1 MRNRLDYLVQVEDLR
16 ASPALRARIAALAG
30 EAKRPRRRF
39 RPWMGVCAALAVAVL
54 GGAWLVTNV
63 RMGGNAGGGG
73 HDEASTFMSYAG
85 PIFPLTLG
93 EGNDSITAERSI
105 TLDFAPWQREWVS
118 NEEEAAAL
126 EGVTEAERQEAL
138 EQYNEWFTDGGY
150 YRSYDHILVTDS
162 YTLTNH
168 SDTDQEVTVYYPF
181 ASILE
186 ELSKYKPALTVDGAE
201 ADTALTVGSSG
212 EIYSAGSWEDYQDLF
227 SGGDYLETALGSLR
241 DPASIPVTV
250 YEFTDPYGPE
260 GSEEAPNP
268 SIRASMELD
277 YDRTAVLSYGFQG
290 GSYDREAGTMMQDF
304 SIPEPGESSYGK
316 TRYLLVLGA
325 DISGLTTGG
334 YVTGGNDPDTPALEN
349 SGVTVTR
356 YESDFGTIFRT
367 ILADALARR
376 MDTEDIMYT
385 DLDFETCYR
394 AILDR
399 FWQSGLPENLSE
411 WYGTGCIEDFI
422 SESFTMDR
430 VSWVSAQ
437 VTVPAGGTVTVEAS
451 FAKAGSFDYACA
463 HTKNR
468 GVYGYDLVTKL
479 GSNLVCTEQTATLE
493 DRGLIQIVRQNF
505 GFDLKN
511 GVNTV
516 PLDPDTEHYYLEVRR
531 AAD

>member
-1 MRNRLDYLVQVEDLR
+1 MNRLDYMVQVEDLH
-16 ASPALRARIAALAG
+16 ASPELRARIAALAG
-30 EAKRPRRRF
+30 EVKRPRRKF
-39 RPWMGVCAALAVAVL
+39 RPWMGVCAGLAVVVL

-85 PIFPLTLG
+85 PIFPLTLEEENG
-93 EGNDSITAERSI
+93 DITAQRNI
-105 TLDFAPWQREWVS
+105 TLDFAPWQREWIS
-118 NEEEAAAL
+118 NEEEVAAM
-126 EGVTEAERQEAL
+126 EGLTEAERQEAL

-168 SDTDQEVTVYYPF
+168 SDTGQEVTVYYPF

-186 ELSKYKPALTVDGAE
+186 DLSKYRPTLTVDGAE
-201 ADTALTVGSSG
+201 LDTTLVVGSNG
-212 EIYSAGSWEDYQDLF
+212 AQYSAGSWEDYQALF
-227 SGGDYLETALGSLR
+227 SGGNYLKTALAPLR
-241 DPASIPVTV
+241 DPASIPVIV

-277 YDRTAVLSYGFQG
+277 YDKTAVLSYGFQG
-290 GSYDREAGTMMQDF
+290 GSYDREAGTMVQDF
-304 SIPEPGESSYGK
+304 SIPEPGDSSYGK
-316 TRYLLVLGA
+316 PRYLLVLGEDVA
-325 DISGLTTGG
+325 GLTTGG
-334 YVTGGNDPDTPALEN
+334 YAAGGFEADTPALAD

-356 YESDFGTIFRT
+356 YESDLDTMFRT

-376 MDTEDIMYT
+376 MDTQDMMYAA
-385 DLDFETCYR
+385 LDFETCYR

-399 FWQSGLPENLSE
+399 FYQSGLPENLAQ
-411 WYGTGCIEDFI
+411 WQGTGALEDFI
-422 SESFTMDR
+422 SESFTVDR

-437 VTVPAGGTVTVEAS
+437 ITVPAGGSVTVEAS

-468 GVYGYDLVTKL
+468 GVYGYDLVTEL
-479 GSNLVCTEQTATLE
+479 GSNLACTAQTATLE
-493 DRGLIQIVRQNF
+493 DRGQIQIVRQNF
-505 GFDLKN
+505 GFDLEN

-516 PLDPDTEHYYLEVRR
+516 ALDPEVEHYYLEVRR
-531 AAD
+531 AETE

>member
-1 MRNRLDYLVQVEDLR
+1 MNRLDYMVQVEDLH
-16 ASPALRARIAALAG
+16 ASPELRARIAALAG

-39 RPWMGVCAALAVAVL
+39 KPWMGVCAAVAVVVL

-85 PIFPLTLG
+85 PVFPLTLG
-93 EGNDSITAERSI
+93 EANDGITAERDI
-105 TLDFAPWQREWVS
+105 TLDFAPWEPEWIS

-126 EGVTEAERQEAL
+126 EGVSEAERQEAL

-186 ELSKYKPALTVDGAE
+186 EQSKYKPTLRLNGAE
-201 ADTALTVGSSG
+201 LDTVLTVGSSG
-212 EIYSAGSWEDYQDLF
+212 EMYSAGSWEDYKDLF
-227 SGGDYLETALGSLR
+227 SGGDYLETALAPLR
-241 DPASIPVTV
+241 DPASIPVIV

-260 GSEEAPNP
+260 GSEEVPNP

-277 YDRTAVLSYGFQG
+277 YDQTAVLSYGFQG
-290 GSYDREAGTMMQDF
+290 GSFDREAGTMIQDF
-304 SIPEPGESSYGK
+304 SIPEPGEADYGS
-316 TRYLLVLGA
+316 TRCLVVLGE
-325 DISGLTTGG
+325 DVTGLTTGG
-334 YVTGGNDPDTPALEN
+334 YITGGTDPDTPILEDT
-349 SGVTVTR
+349 GVTVKR
-356 YESDFGTIFRT
+356 YESDLDTIFRT

-376 MDTEDIMYT
+376 LDEDDQRYVG
-385 DLDFETCYR
+385 LDFETCYR
-394 AILDR
+394 VILER
-399 FWQSGLPENLSE
+399 FYQSGLPENLSE
-411 WYGTGCIEDFI
+411 WNGTGCIEDFI

-437 VTVPAGGTVTVEAS
+437 VTVPAGGSVTVEAS
-451 FAKAGSFDYACA
+451 FAKAGSFDYTCA

-479 GSNLVCTEQTATLE
+479 GSNLACTSQTATLE
-493 DRGLIQIVRQNF
+493 DRGFIEIIRQNF
-505 GFDLKN
+505 GFDLENDVK
-511 GVNTV
+511 TV
-516 PLDPDTEHYYLEVRR
+516 TLDPAEEYYYLEVKRLTE
-531 AAD
+531 

>member
-1 MRNRLDYLVQVEDLR
+1 MNRLDYMVQVEDLH
-16 ASPALRARIAALAG
+16 ASPKLRARIAALAG

-39 RPWMGVCAALAVAVL
+39 KPWMGVCAAVAVVVL

-85 PIFPLTLG
+85 PVFPLTLG
-93 EGNDSITAERSI
+93 EANDSITAERNI
-105 TLDFAPWQREWVS
+105 TLDFAPWERQWVS

-162 YTLTNH
+162 YTLNND

-186 ELSKYKPALTVDGAE
+186 ELSKYRPTLTVDGAE
-201 ADTALTVGSSG
+201 LDTALTVGSAWSG
-212 EIYSAGSWEDYQDLF
+212 YSAGSWEDYRTLF
-227 SGGDYLETALGSLR
+227 SGGDYLETALAPLR
-241 DPASIPVTV
+241 DPASIPVIV
-250 YEFTDPYGPE
+250 YEFTDPYGPAE
-260 GSEEAPNP
+260 SEEAPNP
-268 SIRASMELD
+268 SIRASMELN
-277 YDRTAVLSYGFQG
+277 YDQTVVLSYGFQG
-290 GSYDREAGTMMQDF
+290 GSFDREAGTMMQDF
-304 SIPEPGESSYGK
+304 SIPEPEEADYGS
-316 TRYLLVLGA
+316 TRCLVVLGE
-325 DISGLTTGG
+325 DVTGLTTEG
-334 YVTGGNDPDTPALEN
+334 YVSGSNDPDTPVLEN
-349 SGVTVTR
+349 SGVTVKR
-356 YESDFGTIFRT
+356 YESDLDTIFRT

-394 AILDR
+394 VILER
-399 FWQSGLPENLSE
+399 FYQSGLPENLSE
-411 WYGTGCIEDFI
+411 WTGTGCIEDFI

-437 VTVPAGGTVTVEAS
+437 ITVPAGGSVTVEAS

-463 HTKNR
+463 HSKNR

-479 GSNLVCTEQTATLE
+479 GSNLACTSQTATLE
-493 DRGLIQIVRQNF
+493 DRGLITIVRQNF
-505 GFDLKN
+505 GFDLEK

-516 PLDPDTEHYYLEVRR
+516 TLDPAEEHYYLEVKRLTE
-531 AAD
+531 